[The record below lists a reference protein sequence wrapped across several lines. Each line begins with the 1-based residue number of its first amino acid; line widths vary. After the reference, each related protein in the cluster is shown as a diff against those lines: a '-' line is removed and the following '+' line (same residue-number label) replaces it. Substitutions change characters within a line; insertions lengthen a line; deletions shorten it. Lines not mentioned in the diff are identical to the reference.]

1 MPTLFSPSKTWI
13 IAKKVSDAATS
24 VSWPYEVE
32 EGRLR
37 AAGYPIEGIAQK
49 WNVE

>member
-1 MPTLFSPSKTWI
+1 MPTLVSPSRTWI

-24 VSWPYEVE
+24 VSWPYNEE

-37 AAGYPIEGIAQK
+37 AGGYPIEGIAQN
-49 WNVE
+49 WHVE